1 MSMAEARPELLA
13 EYQAC
18 QAHIQTIDLRLWQ
31 SGAIL
36 IGASFA
42 TLAVLAREQASTPF
56 CIGVSL
62 ASLAAATIFSLW
74 TQLWRRRDAT
84 VEALETRMREIES
97 KTYMRKATYFY
108 ILRHWRDRQETTEWQ
123 GLAQEEQAALDR
135 LYRPLPSKGASQFL
149 YLTAM
154 LALAGWPA
162 LTIGKLV
169 ELAVKG

>member
-1 MSMAEARPELLA
+1 MAESRPWLLT

-42 TLAVLAREQASTPF
+42 TLGVLSREPASTPF

-62 ASLAAATIFSLW
+62 ASLAAASIFGLW

-84 VEALETRMREIES
+84 VDALETRMREIERE
-97 KTYMRKATYFY
+97 TGMRKGTYFH
-108 ILRHWRDRQETTEWQ
+108 ILRQWGERQGIEEWQ
-123 GLAQEEQAALDR
+123 KMSPVEQATLEQD
-135 LYRPLPSKGASQFL
+135 YRPLPTKGASRFL
-149 YLTAM
+149 YLTAL
-154 LALAGWPA
+154 LALSGWPA
-162 LTIGKLV
+162 LTIGKIV
-169 ELAVKG
+169 ELALQG